1 MINRVVIFEVAT
13 TNYES
18 DRKLVSSV
26 MEELQ
31 SLCGVTDGFLL
42 SNSVEKFGWAF
53 FKILFKGE
61 LLSGMQ
67 QKLADQIMNSKG
79 KKPEEKFTEFI
90 TKFFESRNCKVK
102 MKLVE
107 G

>member
-1 MINRVVIFEVAT
+1 MINRSIIFEVAT
-13 TNYES
+13 TNYEN

-31 SLCGVTDGFLL
+31 SLCGVADGFLL
-42 SNSVEKFGWAF
+42 SSAIEKFGWAF

-61 LLSGMQ
+61 LLSGIQ
-67 QKLADQIMNSKG
+67 QKLADQLINSKG
-79 KKPEEKFTEFI
+79 KKPEEKFTDFI

-107 G
+107 D

>member
-1 MINRVVIFEVAT
+1 MINRTVIFEVAT
-13 TNYES
+13 TNYKN

-42 SNSVEKFGWAF
+42 SNAIEKFGWAF
-53 FKILFKGE
+53 FRILFKGE
-61 LLSGMQ
+61 LLSGIQ
-67 QKLADQIMNSKG
+67 QKLANQIMNSKG
-79 KKPEEKFTEFI
+79 KKPDEKFTEFI

-102 MKLVE
+102 MKFVE

>member
-1 MINRVVIFEVAT
+1 MINRAVIFEVAT
-13 TNYES
+13 TNYEN
-18 DRKLVSSV
+18 DIKLVSSV

-79 KKPEEKFTEFI
+79 KKPDEKFTEFI

-107 G
+107 S

>member
-1 MINRVVIFEVAT
+1 MINRSVIFEVAT
-13 TNYES
+13 TNYEN

-42 SNSVEKFGWAF
+42 SNPIEKFGWAF

-67 QKLADQIMNSKG
+67 EKLADQIMNSKG
-79 KKPEEKFTEFI
+79 TKSEEKFTEFI
-90 TKFFESRNCKVK
+90 IKFFKSRNCKAK

>member
-1 MINRVVIFEVAT
+1 MINRAVIFEVAT
-13 TNYES
+13 TNYEN

-42 SNSVEKFGWAF
+42 SNTIEKFGWAF

-61 LLSGMQ
+61 LLLGMQ
-67 QKLADQIMNSKG
+67 QELADQIMNSKG
-79 KKPEEKFTEFI
+79 KKPDEKFTEFI

>member
-1 MINRVVIFEVAT
+1 MINRVVIFEIAT
-13 TNYES
+13 TNYEN
-18 DRKLVSSV
+18 DRKLVFSV

-31 SLCGVTDGFLL
+31 SLCDVVDGFLL
-42 SNSVEKFGWAF
+42 SNHVEKFGWAF

-61 LLSGMQ
+61 LLSGIQ
-67 QKLADQIMNSKG
+67 EKLADQIMNSKG

>member
-1 MINRVVIFEVAT
+1 MINRAVIFEVAT
-13 TNYES
+13 TNYEN
-18 DRKLVSSV
+18 DIKLVSSV

-31 SLCGVTDGFLL
+31 LLCGVTDGFLL
-42 SNSVEKFGWAF
+42 SNSIEKFGWAF

-79 KKPEEKFTEFI
+79 KKPDEKFTEFI

>member
-13 TNYES
+13 TNYEN

-31 SLCGVTDGFLL
+31 SLCGVADGFLL
-42 SNSVEKFGWAF
+42 SNAIEKFGWAF

-67 QKLADQIMNSKG
+67 QKLADQIINSNG
-79 KKPEEKFTEFI
+79 KKPDEKFTEFI

>member
-1 MINRVVIFEVAT
+1 MINRAVIFEVAT
-13 TNYES
+13 TNYEN
-18 DRKLVSSV
+18 DIKLVSSV

-31 SLCGVTDGFLL
+31 LLCGVTDGFLL
-42 SNSVEKFGWAF
+42 SNSIEKFGWAF

-79 KKPEEKFTEFI
+79 KKPDEKFTEFI

-107 G
+107 S

>member
-1 MINRVVIFEVAT
+1 MINRSVIFEVAT
-13 TNYES
+13 TNYEN

-42 SNSVEKFGWAF
+42 SNPIEKFGWAF

-67 QKLADQIMNSKG
+67 EKLPDQIMNSKG

-90 TKFFESRNCKVK
+90 TKFFEFRNCKAK

-107 G
+107 S

>member
-1 MINRVVIFEVAT
+1 MINRAVIFEVAT
-13 TNYES
+13 TNYEN

-42 SNSVEKFGWAF
+42 SNAIEKFGWAF

-79 KKPEEKFTEFI
+79 KKPDEKFTEFI

-107 G
+107 C

>member
-1 MINRVVIFEVAT
+1 MINRAVIFEVAT
-13 TNYES
+13 TNYEN
-18 DRKLVSSV
+18 DIKLVSSV

-31 SLCGVTDGFLL
+31 LLCGVTDGFLL
-42 SNSVEKFGWAF
+42 SNSIEKFGWAF
-53 FKILFKGE
+53 FKILFKVE

-79 KKPEEKFTEFI
+79 KKPDEKFTEFI

>member
-1 MINRVVIFEVAT
+1 MINRAVIFEVAT
-13 TNYES
+13 TNYEN
-18 DRKLVSSV
+18 DIKLVSSV

-31 SLCGVTDGFLL
+31 LLCGVTDGFLL
-42 SNSVEKFGWAF
+42 SNSIEKFGWAF
-53 FKILFKGE
+53 FKILFKVE

-79 KKPEEKFTEFI
+79 KKPDEKFTEFI

-102 MKLVE
+102 MKLIE